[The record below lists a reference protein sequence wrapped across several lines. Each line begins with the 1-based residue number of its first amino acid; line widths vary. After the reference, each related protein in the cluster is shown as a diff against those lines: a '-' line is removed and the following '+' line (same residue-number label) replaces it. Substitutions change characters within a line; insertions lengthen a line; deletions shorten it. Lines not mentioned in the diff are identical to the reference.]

1 MKERMFSARFSLKAS
16 LLLLGI
22 FLVLAVAFHP
32 PVVAAQMV
40 SCDQLQSECFNKCN
54 SEFDPKT
61 YGERRF
67 GCLFGCVMY
76 RDLCSKHLG
85 EIIKA
90 SAQEEMFLAEATLRL
105 LEKAVD
111 EERR

>member
-1 MKERMFSARFSLKAS
+1 MKETIFRASVPLKAS

-22 FLVLAVAFHP
+22 FLLLAVAFQP
-32 PVVAAQMV
+32 PMAAAQMV

-54 SEFDPKT
+54 SEFDQKT